1 MMDDFGLYPR
11 EEAFDPFGVMLFKA
25 LQVVSFL
32 FFLALLAVSPESK
45 DGKIDSK
52 AEFIITMDWPDNHP
66 DDLDLFVQ
74 DPAGNIAWYRHREA
88 GFLTL
93 DRDDRGGVNDFITV
107 NGRKIASPIRE
118 EIVTVRG
125 ILAGEYTVNVSHFQ
139 AKTGQPVPVN
149 VKVQKLN
156 PTAQVIFDDKVF
168 VDHTGAEKTAVRFT
182 LDFRRQ
188 GDRCRAAAEI
198 AAGDVPQRK
207 PERRGPRSQDRRQ
220 DENAVS
226 NLQSDILMLSVA
238 YALVGALLL
247 VVLVYARLPWSLKGI
262 AVIVTSSF
270 YIASFLGMRAL
281 LGWASVDRLPPS
293 FKLLQARIVEPHS
306 LEGDPGAIYLWVE
319 ALDDG
324 NRPSGVPRAY
334 RIPYSDKLA
343 DKTDKAQGELAA
355 GRAQG
360 GRAADYGS
368 GEGGLLDAVR
378 AYITPNTIIETSGGD
393 PSTGG
398 GLTAVPQAG
407 DEVTFTP
414 LLPPRM
420 PPKDVIEPQETR
432 Q

>member
-1 MMDDFGLYPR
+1 M
-11 EEAFDPFGVMLFKA
+11 
-25 LQVVSFL
+25 
-32 FFLALLAVSPESK
+32 
-45 DGKIDSK
+45 
-52 AEFIITMDWPDNHP
+52 
-66 DDLDLFVQ
+66 
-74 DPAGNIAWYRHREA
+74 
-88 GFLTL
+88 
-93 DRDDRGGVNDFITV
+93 
-107 NGRKIASPIRE
+107 
-118 EIVTVRG
+118 
-125 ILAGEYTVNVSHFQ
+125 
-139 AKTGQPVPVN
+139 
-149 VKVQKLN
+149 
-156 PTAQVIFDDKVF
+156 
-168 VDHTGAEKTAVRFT
+168 
-182 LDFRRQ
+182 
-188 GDRCRAAAEI
+188 
-198 AAGDVPQRK
+198 
-207 PERRGPRSQDRRQ
+207 
-220 DENAVS
+220 S

-306 LEGDPGAIYLWVE
+306 LEGEPGAIYLWVE